1 MRPDSAP
8 LRDLTSIGQQVLNDV
23 APSGRLLDLE
33 EVLPV
38 DPPVGDGLV
47 PAPRAPSLPD
57 DHVEAVV
64 LEVQGLSRS
73 LNAISENRDGLI
85 REALAGFVQGPLVSS
100 DHVFQLV
107 AKLNLCHVSC
117 AFVCSRRRSRAF
129 CRT

>member
-1 MRPDSAP
+1 MMSPLLAASSISKRFSPSTHPSATA
-8 LRDLTSIGQQVLNDV
+8 LSQ
-23 APSGRLLDLE
+23 LL
-33 EVLPV
+33 V
-38 DPPVGDGLV
+38 
-47 PAPRAPSLPD
+47 PD

>member
-1 MRPDSAP
+1 MMSP
-8 LRDLTSIGQQVLNDV
+8 LLAASSI
-23 APSGRLLDLE
+23 SKRFY
-33 EVLPV
+33 
-38 DPPVGDGLV
+38 PPVGDGLV